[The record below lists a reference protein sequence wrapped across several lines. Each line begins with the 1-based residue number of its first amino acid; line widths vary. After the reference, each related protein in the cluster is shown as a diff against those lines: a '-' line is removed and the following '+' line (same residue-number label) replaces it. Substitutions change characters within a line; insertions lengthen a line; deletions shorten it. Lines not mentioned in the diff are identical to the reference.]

1 MSNGNGN
8 GNGNGHGDGHRDDYK
23 ELLSDPE
30 LAEQFNH
37 LVALAEAKGL
47 NQDEI
52 GYGLLAATAEHLL
65 ARGEPACCVMQLL
78 MDYTATFY
86 GWWHDELSD
95 QNPQQGG
102 EKEN

>member
-37 LVALAEAKGL
+37 LVALAEA
-47 NQDEI
+47 
-52 GYGLLAATAEHLL
+52 
-65 ARGEPACCVMQLL
+65 RGSIKTKSAMACWPPPPSICWLEASQHV
-78 MDYTATFY
+78 A
-86 GWWHDELSD
+86 
-95 QNPQQGG
+95 
-102 EKEN
+102 